1 VAERNVKVTLSL
13 QMQDF
18 KKGMEEARKAT
29 QETGSE
35 AEKLAQKKADFDL
48 LGASAF
54 AMGGVMA
61 AGIGLA
67 VSKFAEFDEAM
78 SQVQAS
84 THESEANMALLKE
97 AALDAGA
104 STVFSATEAANAI
117 EEMGKAGVST
127 ADILGGGLSGALS
140 LAAAGGLDVASAAGI
155 ASTAMTQFGL
165 AGADIPHVADLL
177 AAGAGK
183 AMGDVTDL
191 AAALN
196 QAGLVANATG
206 LSIEETTATLSAFAA
221 SGLQGSDAGT
231 SFKTMLQA
239 LNPKSKEAGD
249 LMADLGLSAYDAS
262 GEFIGMEAYAGK
274 LQDAL
279 GGMSAEQRNATLST
293 IFGSDAVRA
302 ATVLYEEGAEGIAGW
317 TEAVDDQGY
326 AAETAAARLD
336 NLKGDIEALGGATD
350 TALIKMGEGAN
361 GPLRFFVQAL
371 TDVVEGFAGMPAGTQ
386 QAALAIGAVGSAAS
400 IGAGAFFT
408 FTPKVAEFKAAVDNL
423 GPSAQKGARA
433 VGALTKGLGAA
444 AGFGAAVVVLDKIAN
459 SGDKAA
465 ASLEET
471 TSALLSNDLGDL
483 FEGLGGDVN
492 SFAQGL
498 ELLSGSSI
506 NAGMERFGSTLNG
519 IFFGGA
525 LSDQVSD
532 TREQFDAVGQSLAQL
547 VSSGEGDRAKDM
559 FEDLAAAAE
568 EQGYSQEQL
577 LELMPAYA
585 DALAGVS
592 NEQQIGA
599 STAEEQADA
608 LASLEGKAGDAGEE
622 VKKLAETIRGFG
634 EANFELRDAQRA
646 VEAAVDSFTESLE
659 ENGNTFDITTDKGRA
674 NEAALDDV
682 AKAYLEAA
690 AAAVEQSGA
699 AEDANPILAAGRAE
713 FVRLAQAAG
722 KSADEA
728 NALADSL
735 GLIPENT
742 KAAISVTGAETAKSR
757 IDSVKNSLR
766 LAYQAALNLAN
777 VNIGSVGS
785 SAGGKQ
791 IAKADGGAI
800 YGPGGPRDDLIPA
813 MLSNGEHVLTAAEVR
828 AMGGQEAVYRFR
840 AGLGRGFADG
850 GAVASSASVSVN
862 PLVSLQGARL
872 VLNVDGRQMTGFVQE
887 QIVAT
892 DARSGQVINGGK
904 RRHQ

>member
-165 AGADIPHVADLL
+165 AGSDIPHVADLL

-386 QAALAIGAVGSAAS
+386 QAALAIGAVVSAAS

-408 FTPKVAEFKAAVDNL
+408 FTPKVAEFKAAVDGL

-506 NAGMERFGSTLNG
+506 NSGMERFGSTLNG

-585 DALAGVS
+585 DALSGVS

-599 STAEEQADA
+599 GTAEEQAEA
-608 LASLEGKAGDAGEE
+608 LAALEGKAEGAGEE
-622 VKKLAETIRGFG
+622 ISKLADTIRGFG
-634 EANFELRDAQRA
+634 EANFDLRDAQRA
-646 VEAAVDSFTESLE
+646 VEASVDSFTESLK
-659 ENGNTFDITTDKGRA
+659 ENGNTFDITTEQGRA

-682 AKAYLEAA
+682 AQAYLQAA

-699 AEDANPILAAGRAE
+699 AESANPILAAGRAE

-728 NALADSL
+728 AALADAL
-735 GLIPENT
+735 GLVPENT
-742 KAAISVTGAETAKSR
+742 TAAISVTGAETAKSR
-757 IDSVKNSLR
+757 IDSVKTSLR

-777 VNIGSVGS
+777 VDIGGVGS
-785 SAGGKQ
+785 SGGGKQ
-791 IAKADGGAI
+791 IPKADGGAI

-813 MLSNGEHVLTAAEVR
+813 RLSNGEHVLTAADVR

-850 GAVASSASVSVN
+850 GAVASSPSVSVS

-892 DARSGQVINGGK
+892 DVRSGQALNGGK
-904 RRHQ
+904 RGHR